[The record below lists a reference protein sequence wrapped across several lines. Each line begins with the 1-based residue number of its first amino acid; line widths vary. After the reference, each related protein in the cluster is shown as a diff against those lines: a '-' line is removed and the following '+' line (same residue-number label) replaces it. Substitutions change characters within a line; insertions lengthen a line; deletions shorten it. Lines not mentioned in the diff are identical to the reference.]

1 VVTIEIAPNVKI
13 KVNRAHITA
22 LVQKPAEE

>member
-22 LVQKPAEE
+22 LVQKTSEE